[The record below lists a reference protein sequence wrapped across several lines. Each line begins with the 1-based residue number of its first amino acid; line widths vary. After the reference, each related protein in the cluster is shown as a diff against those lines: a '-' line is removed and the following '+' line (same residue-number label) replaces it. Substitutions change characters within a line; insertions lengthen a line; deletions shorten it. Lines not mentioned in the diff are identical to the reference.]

1 MRWDRLRRQLF
12 PSGLPLFEA
21 QSVAGN
27 TGADWGGGDGCLAV
41 IVLGPPGSG
50 KGTQAALLSEQ
61 LRLPHISTGA
71 ILRDRIRV
79 GDAFGKAVAAR
90 IDVGQFVPDEWINR
104 ILDERVSMADCRAGM
119 ILDGYPRTV
128 AQAERLLGRAERLL
142 GRAETA
148 GRRMLVV
155 RLEAQAETLVRRF
168 AGRRQCSRCGA
179 LFHLQFQP
187 SLAGGDCDRPGCA
200 GVLVDRLDDRPEY
213 VAGRLA
219 DFERLTAP
227 VMDLLERE
235 AAGVVRV
242 DAGAGNPEEVLE
254 RIRQGLEVLVEGRD
268 PEGSAGA
275 RVATRWAEGE
285 AVVSSGDRD

>member
-1 MRWDRLRRQLF
+1 LF

-21 QSVAGN
+21 QSVGGNAGAA
-27 TGADWGGGDGCLAV
+27 GAGGDGFLAV

-128 AQAERLLGRAERLL
+128 AQAERLLGRAE
-142 GRAETA
+142 TA

-155 RLEAQAETLVRRF
+155 RLEAQAEMLVRRF
-168 AGRRQCSRCGA
+168 AGRRQCSQCGA

-227 VMDLLERE
+227 VMELLERE
-235 AAGVVRV
+235 AAGMVRV

-254 RIRQGLEVLVEGRD
+254 RIRQGLEVLVEGSD
-268 PEGSAGA
+268 PEGRAGA